1 MTDTNI
7 LNKICVSLICS
18 TPILVQYATPF
29 KSVAIY
35 DLLLVIFSSICFYG
49 IMIKGSIERNQLNL
63 FVPFIIYLIIITIF
77 YLDDG
82 IPRLLKAGRLIFYY
96 LFLIFFVPA
105 FFKSSITYK
114 YLKALSLFIG
124 LYLILQYALLFI
136 GFDYLPGYL
145 PGLPLMREELISH
158 ANTGSSDPIFRA
170 RSVLGE
176 PSEIGIVMGLML
188 FLLVERIRLGVDTL
202 SQEKW
207 FLGFVIIILLLS
219 RSATSIGL
227 LCFGLMYLF
236 TRKDL
241 VIYNIILIVSF
252 LLMLFILRS
261 YVIDLFSMIISRF
274 EIRSGGYAG
283 FSDQVNL
290 KIIFGSGTV
299 GKEGLIVWGGG
310 VARLLKFYG
319 FFGLSLFCLPF
330 VLAKRSQFWFF
341 RCIFILLL
349 SFFTQV
355 PVSSYA
361 LFIFPY
367 IFAYFPSKE
376 IIEGN

>member
-18 TPILVQYATPF
+18 TPILVQYATPL
-29 KSVAIY
+29 KSVAIH
-35 DLLLVIFSSICFYG
+35 DLLLVIFSIICFYG

-63 FVPFIIYLIIITIF
+63 FIPFIIYLIIITIF
-77 YLDDG
+77 YLGDG

-124 LYLILQYALLFI
+124 LYLILQYTLLFI

-158 ANTGSSDPIFRA
+158 ANTGSSIGFRA

-219 RSATSIGL
+219 ASATSIGL

-252 LLMLFILRS
+252 LLMLFVLRS

-290 KIIFGSGTV
+290 KIFFGSGTV
-299 GKEGLIVWGGG
+299 GREGLIEWGGG
-310 VARLLKFYG
+310 VARLLIFYG

-330 VLAKRSQFWFF
+330 VLAKQSQFWFF
-341 RCIFILLL
+341 RCIFTLLL
-349 SFFTQV
+349 SLFTQL
-355 PVSSYA
+355 PVSAYV